1 MAQQTLLN
9 EVQMR
14 AEELSKHAQ
23 VTLLKLMVLQAEAKQ
38 TLLPDESSVNAST
51 VSGLYDNNA
60 LSAAQG
66 LGRFV

>member
-9 EVQMR
+9 ELQMR

-38 TLLPDESSVNAST
+38 TLLPD
-51 VSGLYDNNA
+51 VSGLYDNEA
-60 LSAAQG
+60 QSAAQG